1 MLVVVVGQF
10 FRRMLVVVGLPRMFG
25 IVMAV
30 VVDALDL
37 VPMRMA
43 VLVQMLVAVGV
54 GVGVAVGDVAVLMF
68 VGMHV
73 AVFVLMGMFV
83 AVAMRAVMGTVHGC
97 LLSWG
102 HLNRTEDH
110 SPG

>member
-10 FRRMLVVVGLPRMFG
+10 FRRMLVVVGLPRMLG
-25 IVMAV
+25 IVVAV
-30 VVDALDL
+30 VVDAFAL

-43 VLVQMLVAVGV
+43 VLVQMFVAVGV
-54 GVGVAVGDVAVLMF
+54 GVGVAVGHVAVPVF

-73 AVFVLMGMFV
+73 AVFVLVGMFV
-83 AVAMRAVMGTVHGC
+83 AVAVRAVMGTVHGC
-97 LLSWG
+97 LLSWV
-102 HLNRTEDH
+102 HLNRTEGH